1 LGTPWNISYLN
12 YCPFELHVRDI
23 ERERERSIV
32 KKEYDKLFIKKGSI
46 SIFFSLPKSG
56 VACILGIY

>member
-1 LGTPWNISYLN
+1 MN